1 MRDYT
6 EEELK
11 ILSDMLPNIALQLRT
26 SLATVYT
33 AVDRLVPADMREK
46 DAKTDRTAAAFYQ
59 SYYRLYRVISNL
71 TDAGQLFDRKRF
83 ELYDDDIVGVCR
95 SVCGEVDF
103 LFNMQGVTLDFLSD
117 RDSRIIGLDAAAIRK
132 MLLNLLSNALKF
144 TPQGGSVRVRV
155 KTEGRNVKITVAD
168 SGCGMNSDTLAHL
181 FDRFIDGGQD
191 PMPPRGLGL
200 GLPICQR
207 IAQGH
212 GGRIVAQSE
221 EGNVYIFMC
230 KMHKKYMRFM
240 LNHVNLTQQLQYY
253 HYPQRMLPCQKSL
266 CTPQVLQH
274 KRHLTACVLIP
285 TNCNTRCP
293 QHPL

>member
-168 SGCGMNSDTLAHL
+168 L
-181 FDRFIDGGQD
+181 
-191 PMPPRGLGL
+191 
-200 GLPICQR
+200 
-207 IAQGH
+207 
-212 GGRIVAQSE
+212 
-221 EGNVYIFMC
+221 
-230 KMHKKYMRFM
+230 
-240 LNHVNLTQQLQYY
+240 
-253 HYPQRMLPCQKSL
+253 SL
-266 CTPQVLQH
+266 IH
-274 KRHLTACVLIP
+274 I
-285 TNCNTRCP
+285 
-293 QHPL
+293 

>member
-46 DAKTDRTAAAFYQ
+46 DAKSDRTAAAFYQ

-155 KTEGRNVKITVAD
+155 KTEGRNVKITVTD

-207 IAQGH
+207 GAVGRGEGLALH
-212 GGRIVAQSE
+212 GFASGGASRARAPERPRQRLCRRLQPYARGDVRRTFGR
-221 EGNVYIFMC
+221 GIFT
-230 KMHKKYMRFM
+230 KISGLSDSR
-240 LNHVNLTQQLQYY
+240 
-253 HYPQRMLPCQKSL
+253 
-266 CTPQVLQH
+266 
-274 KRHLTACVLIP
+274 
-285 TNCNTRCP
+285 
-293 QHPL
+293 

>member
-59 SYYRLYRVISNL
+59 SYYRLYRV

-117 RDSRIIGLDAAAIRK
+117 RDSRIIGLDVAAIRK

-155 KTEGRNVKITVAD
+155 KTEGRFVKITVAD
-168 SGCGMNSDTLAHL
+168 TGKGMDSDTLTHL
-181 FDRFIDGGQD
+181 FDRFMDGGQD

-212 GGRIVAQSE
+212 GGMIVAQSE
-221 EGNVYIFMC
+221 EGKGSLFTVSLPAVKAGRVQLKDRGSDYAGGFNRTLVEMSDALSSEAFLQ
-230 KMHKKYMRFM
+230 KY
-240 LNHVNLTQQLQYY
+240 LD
-253 HYPQRMLPCQKSL
+253 
-266 CTPQVLQH
+266 
-274 KRHLTACVLIP
+274 
-285 TNCNTRCP
+285 
-293 QHPL
+293 

>member
-95 SVCGEVDF
+95 SVCG
-103 LFNMQGVTLDFLSD
+103 G
-117 RDSRIIGLDAAAIRK
+117 SR
-132 MLLNLLSNALKF
+132 
-144 TPQGGSVRVRV
+144 
-155 KTEGRNVKITVAD
+155 
-168 SGCGMNSDTLAHL
+168 
-181 FDRFIDGGQD
+181 
-191 PMPPRGLGL
+191 
-200 GLPICQR
+200 LPIQY
-207 IAQGH
+207 A
-212 GGRIVAQSE
+212 GRHA
-221 EGNVYIFMC
+221 
-230 KMHKKYMRFM
+230 
-240 LNHVNLTQQLQYY
+240 
-253 HYPQRMLPCQKSL
+253 
-266 CTPQVLQH
+266 
-274 KRHLTACVLIP
+274 
-285 TNCNTRCP
+285 
-293 QHPL
+293 

>member
-103 LFNMQGVTLDFLSD
+103 LFNIQGVTLDFLPD
-117 RDSRIIGLDAAAIRK
+117 RDSRIIGLAKTKQNAPTSKPNTPLSKSSWPELASASFCSRAPKNWLTTTAPPVASAANSTMMR
-132 MLLNLLSNALKF
+132 LLIISTRL
-144 TPQGGSVRVRV
+144 TPEMAAS
-155 KTEGRNVKITVAD
+155 
-168 SGCGMNSDTLAHL
+168 
-181 FDRFIDGGQD
+181 
-191 PMPPRGLGL
+191 
-200 GLPICQR
+200 
-207 IAQGH
+207 
-212 GGRIVAQSE
+212 
-221 EGNVYIFMC
+221 
-230 KMHKKYMRFM
+230 
-240 LNHVNLTQQLQYY
+240 
-253 HYPQRMLPCQKSL
+253 PQRDTIMVSAIPTVTSSNCSTSSGPVSSSSSFCVNSGFRPPKSGFFV
-266 CTPQVLQH
+266 P
-274 KRHLTACVLIP
+274 LTA
-285 TNCNTRCP
+285 
-293 QHPL
+293 